1 MRIHS
6 TIAAITV
13 AAACAV
19 GLPASQAAS
28 LDAGKASYNG
38 NCASCHGP
46 LIAPYSAAQ
55 IRDAIRRN
63 KGGMIILSSLSDAE
77 LQNIA
82 AYLATPN
89 GNDSDR
95 LFNWAEAAA
104 PSLLS
109 PRATSQN
116 VSGYYLRHYSN
127 TNVYL
132 ATQNGRVYYYDASK
146 PVGNSNP
153 ADLGTITDWLAQAG
167 L

>member
-1 MRIHS
+1 MRTHS
-6 TIAAITV
+6 TIAAIIV

-19 GLPASQAAS
+19 GMPSGQAAS
-28 LDAGKASYNG
+28 LDAGKTSYNG

-63 KGGMIILSSLSDAE
+63 KGGMAILSALSDAE

-82 AYLATPN
+82 AYLANPN

-95 LFNWAEAAA
+95 LFNWAEGAA

-109 PRATSQN
+109 PRAASQ
-116 VSGYYLRHYSN
+116 SAAGYYLRHYSD

-132 ATQNGRVYYYDASK
+132 ATQNGRVYYYDANK
-146 PVGNSNP
+146 PANGVV
-153 ADLGTITDWLAQAG
+153 DLGSISDWLAQAG